1 MQGWGRS
8 FGPAFACVVVSRKRY
23 CTGRPLLLEGNLT
36 PRSFLLLLFNITL
49 GSFGQICLKAGM
61 MTSQAGVST
70 DEFARQT
77 HSIVGTF
84 PGILRTMCHPF
95 VILGLTLY
103 VISTF
108 TWLLLLSKVRLSVAY
123 PMISISYVFVV
134 TLSSLILRE
143 NVAWGWA
150 IPGLLLISGG
160 VSFIGLGLGRMA
172 EKKPG
177 GKS

>member
-1 MQGWGRS
+1 
-8 FGPAFACVVVSRKRY
+8 
-23 CTGRPLLLEGNLT
+23 LEGNLT
-36 PRSFLLLLFNITL
+36 PRSFLLLLISITL

-61 MTSQAGVST
+61 MTSAAGVKT

-77 HSIVGTF
+77 HSMVGTF
-84 PGILRTMCHPF
+84 LGILRTMGHPF
-95 VILGLTLY
+95 VILGLSLY
-103 VISTF
+103 VISTL

-134 TLSSLILRE
+134 ILSSLLLRGE

-160 VSFIGLGLGRMA
+160 VSIIGFGLGRMA
-172 EKKPG
+172 QGKPSG